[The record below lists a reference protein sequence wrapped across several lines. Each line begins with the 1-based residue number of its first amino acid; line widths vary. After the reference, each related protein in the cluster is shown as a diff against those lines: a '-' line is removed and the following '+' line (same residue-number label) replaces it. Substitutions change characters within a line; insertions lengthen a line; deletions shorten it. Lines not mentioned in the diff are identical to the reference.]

1 MSLNVLG
8 NNRVKTIGLI
18 GGMSWE
24 STRLYYEYLNRGVQQ
39 RLGGLH
45 SARVLLSSLDFAPIA
60 TMQRESRWDE
70 AGEVLA
76 LEAARL
82 EQAGADLIALSTNT
96 MHKCAAQVTAAIRVP
111 FLHIVD
117 PLVDALRT
125 DGRNRPLLLA
135 TRFTMED
142 RFFVERLE
150 AANLKPLVP
159 PADDR
164 IALHTIIFD
173 ELCKGIVT
181 APSKQLA
188 ERLVH
193 DGAAI
198 GSDSVILGCTE
209 ICMLIRSGTVPLPV
223 YDTTALHTSALVEAA
238 VQHGR

>member
-1 MSLNVLG
+1 
-8 NNRVKTIGLI
+8 
-18 GGMSWE
+18 MSWE
-24 STRLYYEYLNRGVQQ
+24 STRLYYEHLNRGVQQ

-60 TMQRESRWDE
+60 AMQREGRWDE
-70 AGEVLA
+70 AGELLA
-76 LEAARL
+76 SEAARL

-96 MHKCAAQVTAAIRVP
+96 MHKCAAQVTAAIRIP

-117 PLVDALRT
+117 PLIEALRA

-150 AANLKPLVP
+150 AANLKPMVP
-159 PADDR
+159 PAEDR

-181 APSKQLA
+181 AQSKQVA
-188 ERLVH
+188 QRLVH
-193 DGAAI
+193 DGAA
-198 GSDSVILGCTE
+198 GGADSVILGCTE
-209 ICMLIRSGTVPLPV
+209 IGMLIQPGTVPLPV
-223 YDTTALHTSALVEAA
+223 YDTTIIHTEALVAA
-238 VQHGR
+238 VLT